1 MVKLTELINLFYYI
15 FPIFKDVFPARP
27 ASNFNSGY
35 GHKLEHNG
43 MQPQFGNKKPVSF
56 IKEICSEIGETMA
69 NMQKQL
75 MEIKEEK
82 GELNKEF
89 RDLKREINGKTL
101 EINKT
106 KKNNLKWAKRTI
118 NYKDILM
125 ALKLLIKFGFI
136 LN

>member
-1 MVKLTELINLFYYI
+1 
-15 FPIFKDVFPARP
+15 
-27 ASNFNSGY
+27 
-35 GHKLEHNG
+35 
-43 MQPQFGNKKPVSF
+43 MQPQFINKKPVSF
-56 IKEICSEIGETMA
+56 IKEICSEIGQNMA

-75 MEIKEEK
+75 MEIREEK

-136 LN
+136 LFSSFQIFRKI